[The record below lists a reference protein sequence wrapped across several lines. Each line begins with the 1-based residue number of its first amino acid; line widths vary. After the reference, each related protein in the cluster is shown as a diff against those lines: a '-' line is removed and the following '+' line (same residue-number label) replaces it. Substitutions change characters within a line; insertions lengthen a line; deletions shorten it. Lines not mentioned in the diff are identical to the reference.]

1 MRVLWFANTP
11 CEASEYLTGQ
21 KVKSGGWLYALCEQL
36 KAQAGVELHVAFIWG
51 KALKAFAYKG
61 VIYHPVLRVGAET
74 VWGRYVNRLKGQFSN
89 ANDKRELEQCK
100 QIVHIVDPD
109 IIHIHGSEE
118 TFGLIAQEKDI
129 KVPVVL
135 SIQGLLS
142 AYKEKYYSGVT
153 RKNLEDGES
162 LFKRLLQDG
171 INGRYRN
178 FSRRAKREETIFK
191 SLRYVIGRTQWDR
204 RCALV
209 LNPHIRYFTVNEILR
224 SEFMNATWQKRAS
237 GQPFV
242 IVSTIS
248 SGIYKGLEV
257 VYQTAKLL
265 SDLNF
270 LFVWKIIGI
279 TNHDEIV
286 GIVEKSRALH
296 ASAIHVELL
305 GSCQANEMISIMK
318 QSDLYVQ
325 VSHIENSPN
334 SLCEAM
340 VMGMPIIASYAGG
353 TSSMLENGREGILIQ
368 DGNQYEL
375 AGAIMEIVQY
385 YDDAVEMGKS
395 ARERALRRHEPC
407 KVLGELMDVYN
418 TITSIDFTEVK
429 CSENVNR

>member
-21 KVKSGGWLYALCEQL
+21 KVRGGGWLYALCEQL

-118 TFGLIAQEKDI
+118 AFGLIAQEKDI

-178 FSRRAKREETIFK
+178 FSRRAERETNFFK
-191 SLRYVIGRTQWDR
+191 SLNKDIELDKSKRNLDEEDR
-204 RCALV
+204 QNGEE
-209 LNPHIRYFTVNEILR
+209 NPE
-224 SEFMNATWQKRAS
+224 
-237 GQPFV
+237 
-242 IVSTIS
+242 
-248 SGIYKGLEV
+248 
-257 VYQTAKLL
+257 KLQADPL
-265 SDLNF
+265 AFKNRLPDL
-270 LFVWKIIGI
+270 II
-279 TNHDEIV
+279 D
-286 GIVEKSRALH
+286 K
-296 ASAIHVELL
+296 
-305 GSCQANEMISIMK
+305 CQIP
-318 QSDLYVQ
+318 
-325 VSHIENSPN
+325 SH
-334 SLCEAM
+334 
-340 VMGMPIIASYAGG
+340 
-353 TSSMLENGREGILIQ
+353 
-368 DGNQYEL
+368 
-375 AGAIMEIVQY
+375 
-385 YDDAVEMGKS
+385 
-395 ARERALRRHEPC
+395 
-407 KVLGELMDVYN
+407 
-418 TITSIDFTEVK
+418 
-429 CSENVNR
+429 